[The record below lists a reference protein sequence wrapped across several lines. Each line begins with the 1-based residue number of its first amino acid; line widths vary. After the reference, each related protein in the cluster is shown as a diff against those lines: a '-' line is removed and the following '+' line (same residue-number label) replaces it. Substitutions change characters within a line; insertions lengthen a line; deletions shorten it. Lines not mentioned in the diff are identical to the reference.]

1 MRLHRSK
8 ISWVRQYERI
18 ARRTRDAAALAVLAS
33 AVLGEDTYPAALV
46 LAAAVCILGLQR
58 WARTRTPRPLAAQC
72 ET

>member
-1 MRLHRSK
+1 MRSPRAKLNWLRL
-8 ISWVRQYERI
+8 YERL

-33 AVLGEDTYPAALV
+33 AILGEDIYPAALI

-58 WARTRTPRPLAAQC
+58 WARTRTSRPRAAQC